1 MNQTATIT
9 HKRQFTIPVRVY
21 NELGLRAGD
30 KVLVTHA
37 NGKLLI
43 EPMTRLIDK
52 LAGSVV
58 VPDRFKRLKNANIL
72 IKKAKQEYFKQRA

>member
-37 NGKLLI
+37 DGKLLI
-43 EPMTRLIDK
+43 EPMARLVDK
-52 LAGSVV
+52 LAGSVT
-58 VPDRFKRLKNANIL
+58 VPDRFKHLKNTDIL